1 MTLSILVSYDVS
13 TSIYKG
19 YLPIEYVY
27 KLTLYCSLSI
37 SKTTPAARMES
48 TGSKNRIQCSQA
60 TADLLIAAGKKHWV
74 KAREDAVEAKGKG
87 VLNTFWLHPMSKN
100 DSSNA
105 SSDNDGT
112 LVSLDGSA
120 DNTRLSGGDAKQDRL
135 VDWMV
140 EILLFDIRKIVRTEF
155 VCRCFHHV
163 SLLQRGVFANRFSL
177 DCLSDFTS

>member
-1 MTLSILVSYDVS
+1 
-13 TSIYKG
+13 
-19 YLPIEYVY
+19 
-27 KLTLYCSLSI
+27 
-37 SKTTPAARMES
+37 MES

-60 TADLLIAAGKKHWV
+60 TSDLLVAAGKKHWV

-87 VLNTFWLHPMSKN
+87 VLHTFWLHPMSKN
-100 DSSNA
+100 ESSNT

-120 DNTRLSGGDAKQDRL
+120 DNTRLDGRDAKKDRL

-155 VCRCFHHV
+155 VCRCSHYSSLVRQSV
-163 SLLQRGVFANRFSL
+163 SANRSSL
-177 DCLSDFTS
+177 NSLSDFTP